1 MAKNNRQ
8 EIDETLLMNIVGGG
22 TPLPAPKATST
33 EPPIPAYRES
43 NNETAAVET
52 RRRKGGIPEYET
64 TFVRVLNIRP
74 SERLYVR
81 PEIKRTLAEIVQRIG
96 SERMNIQ
103 SYVELIVLNHIEM
116 YRTEINRLIAARA
129 QQKVI

>member
-22 TPLPAPKATST
+22 TPLSAPKATST
-33 EPPIPAYRES
+33 EPPIPAYREL
-43 NNETAAVET
+43 NNETASVET

-81 PEIKRTLAEIVQRIG
+81 PEIKRMLAEIVQRIG

-103 SYVELIVLNHIEM
+103 SYVELIVLSHIEL
-116 YRTEINRLIAARA
+116 YRAEINRLIAARA

>member
-33 EPPIPAYRES
+33 EPPIPAYREL
-43 NNETAAVET
+43 NNETAPVET

-81 PEIKRTLAEIVQRIG
+81 PEIKRMLAEIVQRIG

-103 SYVELIVLNHIEM
+103 SYVELIVLSHIEL
-116 YRTEINRLIAARA
+116 YRAEINRLIAARA